1 MAVAVNCSV
10 MPIGKVGPSGLTEM
24 AVIVAAVTVTL
35 VDCEMLPSVAVM
47 VVEPAVTPVTA
58 PVHVTEAMAG
68 EAELQVTREV
78 RSALLPSL

>member
-1 MAVAVNCSV
+1 
-10 MPIGKVGPSGLTEM
+10 MPIGKVGPSGLTKM

-58 PVHVTEAMAG
+58 PVPVTEAMAG
-68 EAELQVTREV
+68 EAEFQVTREV